1 MKKYSKINSQ
11 SSLKKEETNNQ
22 EYSDPITQIYKENEL
37 KNDYIYVIDP
47 QKKNVIKTRNKEKT
61 DNLNKTVKM
70 ETKTIKIFENVL
82 KEEKVDLINASKK
95 SVKKKKIKK
104 KKKSVKKFV
113 TPGGELEK
121 TNSENNINSLE
132 GETPT
137 PNGNNNGVNNYYL
150 INYKPKKKRS
160 NYRVTE
166 IRQIITED
174 YYNTFHENDFEKN
187 FKELNLLE
195 EPPSTA
201 CQEKNKKYNFSIP
214 SNASNQITKSQ
225 NSQRVAPKDKIN
237 PEKLS
242 FDNIENLKEEMNDD
256 NDVKHDKLRRI
267 KFRKKEANKE
277 NKVID
282 LIVHKNKENEK
293 DKYIENDTSDDNSN
307 DKDKDKERNNKT
319 PQAHKKKKR
328 FMSKKKYYMNIISI
342 IKIQSIWRKYKMRKI
357 IELKKNLEIFSNE
370 FNSLL
375 SKRLKSNLRFLFEK
389 IKSIINNSNNENKLN
404 NNKVN
409 KVSKEKKKKKVKTKK
424 IKMKNIGGKH
434 FNSSF
439 EKEGSFKISEDD
451 KISNDYSNDNSNYNS
466 NDYNNNLKH
475 NLLED
480 DKKLFIN
487 NEEEEEKSTFPNNKD
502 SNIYDSTSTENY
514 YLLKDHNSSNNI
526 NNDNNSNNIN
536 MKKVKGNI
544 EGHQILG
551 QINKEQLLK
560 NIKIKSK
567 LKVFRLP
574 KKDKSESKNLSLSCD
589 NLAKRKYIKP
599 EVKPPTLKKKIKKS
613 LDNSGNFNSIPLINN
628 DYLNRSFSKNKFQNE
643 SLINCHNDDLN
654 FISNKRKM
662 SYYKKI
668 IGENPF
674 IKSKPKKSNKI
685 DISAIKFVL
694 KAKEVLSKIVKRK
707 FFYYLI
713 GYLNAI
719 SLLQNLINIFNKEK
733 IALLKHSFS
742 DFKIK
747 IEMLKL
753 IDQIKSKEKTPK
765 NIYMEISKN
774 MPIFINRKINEDK
787 KSVLFNENCVETNE
801 LFIAGKCKKKE
812 KRTKNENMEMKT
824 NKFGNEKLLIIRN
837 ISKLNISTKNIKKK
851 IKNIMNIDKNVISFK
866 IEKINI
872 KKEDALN
879 GNKPMI
885 NKNIPKIDK
894 NIISFKINKSYAK
907 KEEALNE
914 NKLMIHKNI
923 PKIDKSVIS
932 FKINKSYEKKE
943 DAFSGN
949 KLKIHKNIPS
959 FEINKI
965 IKEKYLLIDNINEF
979 DIKQSYQKEIKFN
992 ENKLI
997 MSKNISEIK
1006 INKQKNND
1014 NKFVIDKNITKFN
1027 IKESYKREIKFNKKK
1042 LIISRIVPKININ
1055 KVKKK
1060 KTKLIIDKVITKFNF
1075 NKIKKP
1081 NKFIISKVIKESP
1094 IINIKKKAKN
1104 ILKISKVIDKLNIK
1118 GILKKNVNVIDRVND
1133 DYIIDDIESYNKNN
1147 KIKFYY
1153 SLIMNNINN
1162 LIINNI
1168 ITDFNIISHKAK
1180 NILSIA
1186 TNELFIHSTK
1196 NNNYIITKNISDYIL
1211 GNKFI
1216 LKNLYKFN
1224 ENKLII
1230 TKVIKNYMLKM
1241 KGVEKLNKQ
1250 ILFST
1255 SLLKMKAII
1264 VKNAHKF
1271 IYKFLISIHIKN
1283 SFCNHISKFNNIN
1296 INLMKIEF
1304 VNNIKNKKLEEK
1316 YKKLF
1321 MNDKFNDL
1329 VINRIIKYEITKY
1342 NDNSLKDDSIINEN
1356 ENEINHNIE
1365 ENSEKL
1371 AQKMKKN
1378 KQLPKHYMIHKIKLS
1393 SMNND
1398 NQDNQIVT
1406 KKMQK
1411 YEEIFLKNLY
1421 AKRNKNF
1428 IKGNIIARV
1437 IDLYIINNNLNLK
1450 EELPENN
1457 NSEKNSN
1464 KQTPIKTPR
1473 TFGDVIKKEN
1483 KNKINISRLK
1493 MSNSKNYNNSYNK
1506 TIISN
1511 NSNNKKGNF
1520 TDRNC
1525 NNNITGNTYINNNNN
1540 INIKINIVNKLSNS
1554 YNSNNN
1560 NIFNNTYTN
1569 MRSLNKMKEC
1579 FLIYNSPP
1587 LDFQKTFYTKNKTND
1602 ENSRFSDKIKN
1613 IKEKRLDFNENIY
1626 KDIQKKNY
1634 QNDQKDK
1641 KGKLYNEINEG
1652 KSKEEKDINEQ
1663 NLNEK
1668 EITSTNNLK
1677 PKDNISFREKKY
1689 EKKDDEEQAEKIN
1702 NNESKNNRKDEIY
1715 EEEEEEEE
1723 IEEEEDEGH
1732 CIEDVKQILIKYI
1745 NKKNDI
1751 LNKKLLNALRK
1762 WRKVKNCIPIIYT
1775 KNNNIIRP
1783 LKKMNK
1789 IEISKV
1795 IYENSGTNRNKKLL
1809 MIYMKYKDYSCVMK
1823 RKYLK
1828 KWKKIIEKE
1837 KSSVN
1842 KEEEE
1847 NEDEEEEEEIEKN
1860 E

>member
-1 MKKYSKINSQ
+1 MKKYSRINSN
-11 SSLKKEETNNQ
+11 SSLKQEENNNQ
-22 EYSDPITQIYKENEL
+22 EYSDPIAEIYKESEL
-37 KNDYIYVIDP
+37 KNDFIYVIDP
-47 QKKNVIKTRNKEKT
+47 QKKNVIKTRNKTKT
-61 DNLNKTVKM
+61 DNLNKTLKM
-70 ETKTIKIFENVL
+70 ETKTIKIFENVF
-82 KEEKVDLINASKK
+82 KGEKVDLLNKDKK

-104 KKKSVKKFV
+104 KKKSVKRFT
-113 TPGGELEK
+113 TPGGDLEK
-121 TNSENNINSLE
+121 INKENNINGLE

-137 PNGNNNGVNNYYL
+137 PNENNNGVNNYYL
-150 INYKPKKKRS
+150 INYHPKKKRS

-174 YYNTFHENDFEKN
+174 YYNTFHENDL
-187 FKELNLLE
+187 KELNLLE
-195 EPPSTA
+195 EPPITVY
-201 CQEKNKKYNFSIP
+201 QEKNKNYNFSIP
-214 SNASNQITKSQ
+214 SNASNQLTKSQ
-225 NSQRVAPKDKIN
+225 NSQRVSRKDKIN
-237 PEKLS
+237 PEKLC
-242 FDNIENLKEEMNDD
+242 FDSIENLKEENNDE

-267 KFRKKEANKE
+267 KFRKKENNKE

-282 LIVHKNKENEK
+282 IFVHKSK
-293 DKYIENDTSDDNSN
+293 DKYVENEVSDDNTI
-307 DKDKDKERNNKT
+307 DKDRDKDKENYSKT
-319 PQAHKKKKR
+319 PQTHKKKKR
-328 FMSKKKYYMNIISI
+328 FMSKKKYSMNIISI
-342 IKIQSIWRKYKMRKI
+342 VKIQSMWRKYKMKKI
-357 IELKKNLEIFSNE
+357 IEINKNLEIFSDK

-375 SKRLKSNLRFLFEK
+375 NKRLKSNLKFLFEK
-389 IKSIINNSNNENKLN
+389 IKSIIISANNENNLN
-404 NNKVN
+404 INKVN
-409 KVSKEKKKKKVKTKK
+409 KISKEKKKKKVKTKK
-424 IKMKNIGGKH
+424 IKMKNIAGKR

-451 KISNDYSNDNSNYNS
+451 KISNDYSNYNSNDNN
-466 NDYNNNLKH
+466 NDYNNNLKN

-487 NEEEEEKSTFPNNKD
+487 NEEEEEKSTYPNNKD
-502 SNIYDSTSTENY
+502 SNAYDSTSTENY
-514 YLLKDHNSSNNI
+514 YLLKDHNSSSNI
-526 NNDNNSNNIN
+526 NKDNNNNNNNVKNI
-536 MKKVKGNI
+536 KGNI

-551 QINKEQLLK
+551 QINKEQLF
-560 NIKIKSK
+560 NNVKIKSK
-567 LKVFRLP
+567 LKVFRLQ
-574 KKDKSESKNLSLSCD
+574 KKNKSVLSLSYD
-589 NLAKRKYIKP
+589 NLAKRKYVKP
-599 EVKPPTLKKKIKKS
+599 EVKPPNLRKKIKKS

-628 DYLNRSFSKNKFQNE
+628 DYLNRSFSKNKFQND
-643 SLINCHNDDLN
+643 SLINCHNDDLY
-654 FISNKRKM
+654 FINNKRKM

-685 DISAIKFVL
+685 DISAIKFIL
-694 KAKEVLSKIVKRK
+694 KSKEVLSKIVKKK

-719 SLLQNLINIFNKEK
+719 SLLQNLINILHQKK
-733 IALLKHSFS
+733 ITLLKNSMNE
-742 DFKIK
+742 FKIK
-747 IEMLKL
+747 IQMLKL
-753 IDQIKSKEKTPK
+753 LDLVKKKEKTPK
-765 NIYMEISKN
+765 IQKLEISKN
-774 MPIFINRKINEDK
+774 MPIFISRKIDVDK
-787 KSVLFNENCVETNE
+787 KSVIFNENCIETNE
-801 LFIAGKCKKKE
+801 LFIAGKCKKRE
-812 KRTKNENMEMKT
+812 KRTKKEYMEMKI
-824 NKFGNEKLLIIRN
+824 NKFGNEKLLIIRD
-837 ISKLNISTKNIKKK
+837 ISKLNISTKNIK
-851 IKNIMNIDKNVISFK
+851 
-866 IEKINI
+866 
-872 KKEDALN
+872 
-879 GNKPMI
+879 
-885 NKNIPKIDK
+885 NKN
-894 NIISFKINKSYAK
+894 NMS
-907 KEEALNE
+907 
-914 NKLMIHKNI
+914 
-923 PKIDKSVIS
+923 IDKSVIS
-932 FKINKSYEKKE
+932 FKINKSYTKKE
-943 DAFSGN
+943 DDFNDKKPIIYKNIPRIDKCVISFKIKKSYTKKEDVFSGS
-949 KLKIHKNIPS
+949 KLRIHKKIPS

-1006 INKQKNND
+1006 INQQKNKD
-1014 NKFVIDKNITKFN
+1014 NKFVIDKNISKFN
-1027 IKESYKREIKFNKKK
+1027 IKESYKKERKFNKKK
-1042 LIISRIVPKININ
+1042 LIISKIVPKININ
-1055 KVKKK
+1055 KVKRKK
-1060 KTKLIIDKVITKFNF
+1060 RKLVIDKVITKFN
-1075 NKIKKP
+1075 IKKIEKP
-1081 NKFIISKVIKESP
+1081 KQLIISQVIKESP

-1104 ILKISKVIDKLNIK
+1104 KLKISKVIDKLNIK

-1196 NNNYIITKNISDYIL
+1196 KSNYIITKNISDYIL

-1264 VKNAHKF
+1264 VKSVHKS
-1271 IYKFLISIHIKN
+1271 IYNLLISIHIKN
-1283 SFCNHISKFNNIN
+1283 SFCNHLSKFNNIN
-1296 INLMKIEF
+1296 FNLMKIEF

-1321 MNDKFNDL
+1321 MNDRFNDL
-1329 VINRIIKYEITKY
+1329 VINRIIKYEITNNK
-1342 NDNSLKDDSIINEN
+1342 DNSLKDDSIINEN
-1356 ENEINHNIE
+1356 ENEINHNVE

-1371 AQKMKKN
+1371 AQKLKKN
-1378 KQLPKHYMIHKIKLS
+1378 KQLPKHYMIHKIKIKLS
-1393 SMNND
+1393 SMNNEKQ
-1398 NQDNQIVT
+1398 NIAT
-1406 KKMQK
+1406 KMQK
-1411 YEEIFLKNLY
+1411 YEEIFLQNLY

-1428 IKGNIIARV
+1428 IKGNIIAKA

-1450 EELPENN
+1450 EELSENN
-1457 NSEKNSN
+1457 NSEINSN

-1473 TFGDVIKKEN
+1473 AFGDIIKKEN
-1483 KNKINISRLK
+1483 KNQIYISRLK

-1506 TIISN
+1506 TINSN
-1511 NSNNKKGNF
+1511 KSNNKKGNI

-1525 NNNITGNTYINNNNN
+1525 NNNISNNTYINNNNN
-1540 INIKINIVNKLSNS
+1540 KLKNKINIVNKLSNS
-1554 YNSNNN
+1554 YNSINT

-1569 MRSLNKMKEC
+1569 MRSLNKMKKC

-1587 LDFQKTFYTKNKTND
+1587 IDYQKMVYTKKKTND
-1602 ENSRFSDKIKN
+1602 ESEPSIFSDKIKN
-1613 IKEKRLDFNENIY
+1613 IKEKKLDFNENIY
-1626 KDIQKKNY
+1626 KEIQEQNDL
-1634 QNDQKDK
+1634 NDQKDK

-1652 KSKEEKDINEQ
+1652 KSKEEKDIDEQ
-1663 NLNEK
+1663 DLDEE
-1668 EITSTNNLK
+1668 EIASTKDNLK
-1677 PKDNISFREKKY
+1677 PKDNISFQEKKY
-1689 EKKDDEEQAEKIN
+1689 EKKEDEDQVGKVN
-1702 NNESKNNRKDEIY
+1702 NNEIKNTKKEEIY

-1732 CIEDVKQILIKYI
+1732 HIEDVKQILIKYI
-1745 NKKNDI
+1745 NKKKDT
-1751 LNKKLLNALRK
+1751 LKKKLLNAIRK

-1795 IYENSGTNRNKKLL
+1795 MYGNGGTNRNKKLF

-1828 KWKKIIEKE
+1828 KWKKIIEKD
-1837 KSSVN
+1837 KSSIN
-1842 KEEEE
+1842 KEEDG